1 LAELDRLSDSA
12 ELKDYPFY
20 PAALGEFHLLA
31 DRPLEAAQ
39 HFERAVKLARSPTEA
54 DFFERKLEACQR
66 GAA

>member
-31 DRPLEAAQ
+31 DRPVEGAQ
-39 HFERAVKLARSPTEA
+39 HFERAVKLATEA
-54 DFFERKLEACQR
+54 GFFERKLEACRR